1 MLFSHLFLF
10 LGHSVFLKWSQIK
23 HSLKEKINEKC
34 KCCFS
39 FIGKK
44 SFFFYSTFSL
54 KSVKLFILFKN
65 QVKEEKTFWC
75 YSNLVESKWHY
86 LIPPPNICQSFY
98 LSILPV
104 PVSGLVYFNG
114 RLLGNVGLLYRRNTN
129 RVTLNTFK
137 SKRCDGVNNYISS
150 STFLFVQSYVFYI
163 LKLFSI
169 IS

>member
-1 MLFSHLFLF
+1 MLFFPSF
-10 LGHSVFLKWSQIK
+10 SVFRSLIFFLKWSQIK
-23 HSLKEKINEKC
+23 HSLKEKISEKC

-44 SFFFYSTFSL
+44 SFFFIQLFLWSQSSYLYFL
-54 KSVKLFILFKN
+54 KIRLKK
-65 QVKEEKTFWC
+65 KKTFWC

-86 LIPPPNICQSFY
+86 LIPTPNICQSFY

-104 PVSGLVYFNG
+104 PISGLVYFNG

-129 RVTLNTFK
+129 RVTLNRFK
-137 SKRCDGVNNYISS
+137 SKRSDGVNNYISS
-150 STFLFVQSYVFYI
+150 STFLFVQSYVF
-163 LKLFSI
+163 